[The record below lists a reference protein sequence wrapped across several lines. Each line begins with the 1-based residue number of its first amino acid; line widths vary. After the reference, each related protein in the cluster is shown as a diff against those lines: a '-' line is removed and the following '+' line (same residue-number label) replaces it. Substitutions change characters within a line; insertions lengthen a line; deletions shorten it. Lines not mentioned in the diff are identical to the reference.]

1 VSNIFGEILG
11 WAIFI
16 LGLAISIGLHE
27 FGHLIPAKL
36 FGIKVPNWA
45 IGFGPKLWGKQIGET
60 EYSIRAIPLGGFITM
75 IGMFPPEDPAKP
87 DRKRMFGKL
96 IAQSRE
102 AHSEFMEP
110 GDENRTLYS
119 KPAWQRIIVMFGGP
133 FVNLVLGFAL
143 IIVSLSGLG
152 IVEQSPRI
160 NAVIEC
166 QAQMENPDDECTVDS
181 TKTPAF
187 EAGLQ
192 AGDVV
197 LKVDGKQ
204 VVIASDYLGVVTSLP
219 LTQHQLTIQRD
230 GREIEIP
237 VTASSTMRSVTN
249 PETGEVTREPRPYLG
264 VQAEFERISLPLDRS
279 FASAADTTAQTFGF
293 IAQFPQQVVAS
304 VTSLFTGVER
314 DGNSA
319 VSVVGIG
326 QISGQVAAS
335 EADPADKVFFWLM
348 ILGSLNLALF
358 AFNMIP
364 LPPLDGGHI
373 LGGIYEYLKRGAFK
387 VIGRKA
393 KVRVDTALMAP
404 LAQAG
409 FLFLMVAGVAMI
421 LVDIFNP
428 IAF

>member
-1 VSNIFGEILG
+1 MNNIFGEILG
-11 WAIFI
+11 WVIFI

-45 IGFGPKLWGKQIGET
+45 IGFGPRLWGKQIGET

-87 DRKRMFGKL
+87 DRKRLFGKL

-102 AHSEFMEP
+102 AHSEHLEP

-133 FVNLVLGFAL
+133 FVNLVLGFTL
-143 IIVSLSGLG
+143 IMVSLSGLG
-152 IVEQSPRI
+152 TVEQSPKI
-160 NAVIEC
+160 SAVIEC
-166 QAQMENPDDECTVDS
+166 QVQMEHPDDVCTVDS
-181 TKTPAF
+181 KRTPAF
-187 EAGLQ
+187 TAGLQ

-197 LKVDGKQ
+197 LKVDGRP
-204 VVIASDYLGVVTSLP
+204 VVIASDYLSVVTELP
-219 LTQHQLTIQRD
+219 LTEHSLTIERD
-230 GREIEIP
+230 GRVFDIP
-237 VTASSTMRSVTN
+237 VTAASTMRSVTN
-249 PETGEVTREPRPYLG
+249 PKTGEVTRESRVYLG
-264 VQAEFERISLPLDRS
+264 VQAEFERIQLPLSRS
-279 FASAADTTAQTFGF
+279 FDMAADTTAQTFSF
-293 IAQFPQQVVAS
+293 IAQFPQQVYSSVAS
-304 VTSLFTGVER
+304 MFTGEER

-335 EADPADKVFFWLM
+335 EADPMDKVFFWLM

-373 LGGIYEYLKRGAFK
+373 LGGLYEYLKRGWFR
-387 VIGRKA
+387 VLGRKG

-409 FLFLMVAGVAMI
+409 FLLLMFAGVAMI
-421 LVDIFNP
+421 VVDIFNP

>member
-1 VSNIFGEILG
+1 MSNIFGEILG

-45 IGFGPKLWGKQIGET
+45 IGFGPRLWGKQIGET

-87 DRKRMFGKL
+87 DRKRFFGKL

-133 FVNLVLGFAL
+133 FVNLVLGFTL
-143 IIVSLSGLG
+143 IMVSLSGLG
-152 IVEQSPRI
+152 TVEQSPRI

-192 AGDVV
+192 ANDLV
-197 LKVDGKQ
+197 LAVDGKP
-204 VVIASDYLGVVTSLP
+204 VVIASDYLNVVTSLP
-219 LTQHQLTIQRD
+219 LTQHWLTIQRD

-264 VQAEFERISLPLDRS
+264 VQADFERIALPLDRS
-279 FASAADTTAQTFGF
+279 FASAADTTAQTFSF
-293 IAQFPQQVVAS
+293 IAQFPQAVVAS
-304 VTSLFTGVER
+304 VTSLFSGAER

-387 VIGRKA
+387 IMGRKG

-409 FLFLMVAGVAMI
+409 FLFLMFAGVAMI
-421 LVDIFNP
+421 VVDIFNP

>member
-1 VSNIFGEILG
+1 MNNIFGEILG
-11 WAIFI
+11 WVIFI

-45 IGFGPKLWGKQIGET
+45 IGFGPRLWGRQIGET

-87 DRKRMFGKL
+87 DEKRLFGKL
-96 IAQSRE
+96 ISQSRS

-133 FVNLVLGFAL
+133 FVNLFLGVSL
-143 IIVSLSGLG
+143 IMVSLSGLG
-152 IVEQSPRI
+152 TYEQSPKI
-160 NAVIEC
+160 DAVLEC
-166 QAQMENPDDECTVDS
+166 QAQMANSDDTCTADS
-181 TKTPAF
+181 TPTPAKL
-187 EAGLQ
+187 AGLQ
-192 AGDVV
+192 AGDLVV
-197 LKVDGKQ
+197 KVDGEP
-204 VVIASDYLGVVTSLP
+204 VVIASDYLNVVTSLP
-219 LTQHQLTIQRD
+219 LHQHTLTVQRD
-230 GREIEIP
+230 GRQLEIP
-237 VTASSTMRSVTN
+237 VTAASTMRSVTN
-249 PETGEVTREPRPYLG
+249 PQTGEVTRELRPYLG
-264 VQAEFERISLPLDRS
+264 VQAEFERIQLPIDRS
-279 FASAADTTAQTFGF
+279 FGVAMDSTAETFGF
-293 IAQFPQQVVAS
+293 IAQFPQQVYSSVA
-304 VTSLFTGVER
+304 SLFTGEVR
-314 DGNSA
+314 DGNAA

-326 QISGQVAAS
+326 QLSGQVAAS
-335 EADPADKVFFWLM
+335 EAELTDKVFFWLM

-373 LGGIYEYLKRGAFK
+373 LGGVYEYLKRGWFR
-387 VIGRKA
+387 VLGRKG

-404 LAQAG
+404 IAQLG
-409 FLFLMVAGVAMI
+409 FLLLMVAGVAMI
-421 LVDIFNP
+421 LVDLVNP